1 MGYGDIMKVDTSGA
15 SALTARQDG
24 LPYEGAEA
32 SHNMAETDLNA
43 LNVYKEIIQK
53 VGQQKGI
60 DPAIIA
66 SIISRQSRGGKVLK
80 EGWGDDGNCWGL
92 MQVCKHFY
100 NDVALLTSPLL
111 YVQISKNYHTPKGGW
126 DSEEHIRQGTDIL
139 IGVIGNIKTIFRAW
153 TPEQQ
158 LKGGL
163 AAYNCGPRAVRAYDR
178 VDENT
183 SGGDFSNDVVARAQ
197 WYKRHGGF

>member
-92 MQVCKHFY
+92 MQ
-100 NDVALLTSPLL
+100 
-111 YVQISKNYHTPKGGW
+111 ISKNYHTPKGGW